1 MNLTE
6 KLLWHI
12 EANLSRPTNLAEMAK
27 ACAASPYHMARSFQR
42 TTGISPMAYLRA
54 RRLSVA
60 AQALAMGRDTVLSIA
75 LDAQYSSHEAF
86 TRAFHT
92 YFGVLPKTVRDARS
106 LDGLTLQEPL
116 RMSDF
121 TLVPVEPHKIATRPA
136 FSVTALV
143 LNCTLDD
150 LSGVTPLWNR
160 LGGYMDQIS
169 PTGPAFGI
177 CTDMTESGQFKYAAG
192 LQTAP
197 DASVPADM
205 ERVDVPENTYA
216 VFTFNGHIGDIS
228 NWVHSV
234 WNKALP
240 DAGLEPKMDPDFEL
254 YDDRFDVESGRGIV
268 ELWIPVEQ

>member
-1 MNLTE
+1 MNLTQ

-12 EANLSRPTNLAEMAK
+12 EANLKRQTNLAAMAK
-27 ACAASPYHMARSFQR
+27 DCAASPYHLARSFQR

-60 AQALAMGRDTVLSIA
+60 AQELAMGRESVLSIA

-92 YFGVLPKTVRDARS
+92 YFGVLPSTVRDARS

-116 RMSDF
+116 SMSDF
-121 TLVPVEPHKIATRPA
+121 TLVPVGPHKIETRAA
-136 FSVTALV
+136 FGVTALV
-143 LNCTLDD
+143 LDCTLDD
-150 LSGVTPLWNR
+150 LSGVSPLWNR
-160 LGGYMDQIS
+160 LGGYMDQIT

-177 CTDMTESGQFKYAAG
+177 CTGMTDAGAFKYAAG

-197 DASVPADM
+197 DAPIPADM
-205 ERVDVPENTYA
+205 QRVEVPENTYA
-216 VFTFNGHIGDIS
+216 VFTFNGHIAGIS

-254 YDDRFDVESGRGIV
+254 YDDRFDPESGRGTV
-268 ELWIPVEQ
+268 ELWIPVQQ